1 MSVESRPAGGG
12 APPAGTRVISGS
24 GEVAPRS
31 RDGVT
36 SGRPPHRETGSP
48 PDGHPGRE
56 AGHFRAAMKASTA
69 RSTSSVEC
77 AAESWT
83 RIRALPCG
91 TTG

>member
-1 MSVESRPAGGG
+1 MSAESRPTGGG

-24 GEVAPRS
+24 GEVAP
-31 RDGVT
+31 G
-36 SGRPPHRETGSP
+36 HETGSL

-83 RIRALPCG
+83 RMRALPCG